1 VTFGQYPCR
10 KVTGQMAEQ
19 TAEPSAPIQV
29 MGLIHKALSA
39 EAGRVQRI
47 IEDYQEGDSLQNFRA
62 AFNFWAT
69 ALMYHADIED
79 RYMTLPLTDFEP
91 ARTNESE
98 HAQLG
103 GLADGLAEYLNERDE
118 QVLEHHV
125 KAAAIALHEEQH
137 HELLEKLEDVLDV
150 LNGEIG
156 RTRVIARTRRHLY
169 GKVVALRICQ
179 DDHLE
184 SEEAI
189 VLPEVEARL
198 SLEEQQEVAR
208 HLLIDEESEEPTWVL
223 DWVVENVSPP
233 EREFLTS
240 SQNAAARLASPAS

>member
-1 VTFGQYPCR
+1 
-10 KVTGQMAEQ
+10 MLND
-19 TAEPSAPIQV
+19 TAKLDVPIQI
-29 MGLIHKALSA
+29 MAMIHKALSA
-39 EAGRVQRI
+39 EAVRVQQI
-47 IEDYQEGDSLQNFRA
+47 IEDFQEGDSLQNFRA

-69 ALMYHADIED
+69 ALMYHADVED
-79 RYMTLPLTDFEP
+79 RHMTLPLADFEP
-91 ARTNESE
+91 ARANEAE

-103 GLADGLAEYLNERDE
+103 ELADDMVRYLDDRNEQGLERR
-118 QVLEHHV
+118 V

-137 HELLEKLEDVLDV
+137 EELLEKLEDVLDV

-184 SEEAI
+184 SEEAF

-198 SLEEQQEVAR
+198 SIDDQREIAR
-208 HLLIDEESEEPTWVL
+208 RLLIDEESGDPAWVL
-223 DWVVENVSPP
+223 DWVSRNVEP
-233 EREFLTS
+233 EERALLDRTS
-240 SQNAAARLASPAS
+240 WLAVPVA

>member
-1 VTFGQYPCR
+1 
-10 KVTGQMAEQ
+10 MLND
-19 TAEPSAPIQV
+19 TAKLDVPIQI
-29 MGLIHKALSA
+29 MAMIHKALSA
-39 EAGRVQRI
+39 EAARVQQI
-47 IEDYQEGDSLQNFRA
+47 IEDFQEGDSLQNFRA

-69 ALMYHADIED
+69 ALMYHADVED
-79 RYMTLPLTDFEP
+79 RHMTLPLTDFEP
-91 ARTNESE
+91 ARTNEAE

-103 GLADGLAEYLNERDE
+103 ELADDMVQYLDDRNEQGLERR
-118 QVLEHHV
+118 V

-137 HELLEKLEDVLDV
+137 EELLEKLEDVLDV

-184 SEEAI
+184 SEEAF

-198 SLEEQQEVAR
+198 SIEDQREIAR
-208 HLLIDEESEEPTWVL
+208 RLLIDEESGDPAWVL
-223 DWVVENVSPP
+223 DWVARNVEPE
-233 EREFLTS
+233 ERELLDRAS
-240 SQNAAARLASPAS
+240 WLAVPVA